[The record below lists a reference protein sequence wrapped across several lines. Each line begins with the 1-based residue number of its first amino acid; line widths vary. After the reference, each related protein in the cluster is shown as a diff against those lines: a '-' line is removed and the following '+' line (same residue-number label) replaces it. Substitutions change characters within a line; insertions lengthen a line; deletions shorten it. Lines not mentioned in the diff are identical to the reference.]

1 MPGYS
6 GIVRASRSR
15 IGDRWASP
23 LASTRERRRVMVRLL
38 LGVLAGVLLLV
49 GCTPEPAPPA
59 DPQAPA
65 SAAAGGGGARV
76 SGDITIRGCTP
87 AQPLLPA
94 NTLDSC
100 GLRIMDPLT
109 SRLYRANSDTGAIEP
124 DLAESVDTT
133 DSQTF
138 TVRLARGRLFHDG
151 TEVKARN
158 VVSAWNW
165 AAYGPNKMAG
175 QSFFAPI
182 EGADQLA
189 CVPGAACSKD
199 GRPTA
204 MSGLKVLDD
213 YTFTVRTTKP
223 LTDFAARVSHPVF
236 APLPDAFFAED
247 DGKDSFGKL
256 PVGAG
261 PFKIASNTTSEIALE
276 RFDGYTGRYPAQI
289 RKVTVRMY
297 DDTAKDY
304 NLSKAYNDVVA
315 NRLDFTD
322 VIPTD
327 QLIDDQWQKDLENRF
342 ALRDTRAVQQ
352 LSFAAGDR
360 QLADPR
366 LRRAIS
372 MGIDRQALAGQV
384 FNNTRAPATS
394 WVSPVVPG
402 YRTDACADMCAYDP
416 VAARD
421 LYAAAGGY
429 SGEFVITVSAA
440 GGNKQWADALCNQL
454 TNSLDL
460 DCQVRLLPNQAAVLG
475 AAGSGRATGMVGVD
489 DLSGYL
495 TPEPYLSRYRSDAW
509 HNVGRYSNGSYDQ
522 LVTQAAGATSQAAA
536 NEAYRRA
543 EQLLAQDPPSVP
555 LWYASTPVGWSNRVT
570 DVKVTLFGT
579 LDLSS
584 IRVK

>member
-1 MPGYS
+1 
-6 GIVRASRSR
+6 
-15 IGDRWASP
+15 
-23 LASTRERRRVMVRLL
+23 MVRRL
-38 LGVLAGVLLLV
+38 LGVLACIALLA
-49 GCTPEPAPPA
+49 GCTSETAPPA
-59 DPQAPA
+59 DPQAPT
-65 SAAAGGGGARV
+65 SAAAGGAKV
-76 SGDITIRGCTP
+76 SGEVTIRGCTP
-87 AQPLLPA
+87 AQPLIPA
-94 NTLDSC
+94 NTLDGC
-100 GLRIMDPLT
+100 GLRVMDALT
-109 SRLYRANSDTGAIEP
+109 SRLYRSNSDTGAPEP
-124 DLAESVDTT
+124 DLAESVDTS

-138 TVRLARGRLFHDG
+138 TVRLAKGRLFHDG

-182 EGADQLA
+182 EGAEQMA
-189 CVPGAACSKD
+189 CVPGGPCSKD

-204 MSGLKVLDD
+204 LSGLKVLDD
-213 YTFTVRTTKP
+213 HTFTVRTTKP

-247 DGKDSFGKL
+247 DGKESFGKL

-261 PFKIASNTTSEIALE
+261 PFKIASNTSSELTLE
-276 RFDGYTGRYPAQI
+276 RFDGYTGRYPAQV
-289 RKVTVRMY
+289 RKVTLRMY
-297 DDTAKDY
+297 DETTKGYDLAR
-304 NLSKAYNDVVA
+304 AYNDVVA
-315 NRLDFTD
+315 NRLDFTE

-327 QLIDDQWQKDLENRF
+327 QLVDDQWQKDLENRF
-342 ALRDTRAVQQ
+342 ALRDTRSVEQ
-352 LSFAAGDR
+352 LLFMSNDA
-360 QLADPR
+360 QLNDPR

-372 MGIDRQALAGQV
+372 LGIDRQALARQV

-402 YRTDACADMCAYDP
+402 YRTDACAQLCSYDP

-421 LYAAAGGY
+421 LYSAAGGY
-429 SGEFVITVSAA
+429 RGEFSVTVSSA

-460 DCQVRLLPNQAAVLG
+460 DCQVRVLPNEAAVLG
-475 AAGSGRATGMVGVD
+475 AVGERRATGLVALGND
-489 DLSGYL
+489 SGYL
-495 TPEPYLSRYRSDAW
+495 SPEHYLSRFRSDSWNNA
-509 HNVGRYSNGSYDQ
+509 GRYRNPDYDQ
-522 LVTQAAGATSQAAA
+522 LMKQAAGATSQAAA
-536 NEAYRRA
+536 NEAYRKA
-543 EQLLAQDPPSVP
+543 EQALTLDPPSVP
-555 LWYASTPVGWSNRVT
+555 LWFAATPVAWSNRVS